1 MKKFALAL
9 GLTFILLG
17 WGWPGY
23 YQSGT
28 APAFGQPYPP
38 PPPPGYCDPN
48 YYNCTYDNYYSA
60 PYANPLDQ
68 FFYYTIPQIGGE
80 IIRAARAPRVPGT
93 QSATSTGGMKAGM
106 KAGMSGIKAGVA

>member
-23 YQSGT
+23 HLSGT

-38 PPPPGYCDPN
+38 PPGYYCDPY
-48 YYNCTYDNYYSA
+48 YYNCTYNNYYSA

-68 FFYYTIPQIGGE
+68 FFYYTVPEIGGE
-80 IIRAARAPRVPGT
+80 IIEQHERHEYRGHEGYEHGRGHE
-93 QSATSTGGMKAGM
+93 GGHERH
-106 KAGMSGIKAGVA
+106 

>member
-1 MKKFALAL
+1 MKKFALTL

-23 YQSGT
+23 YLSGT

-38 PPPPGYCDPN
+38 PPPPPGYCDPN
-48 YYNCTYDNYYSA
+48 YYNCNYDNYYSA

-68 FFYYTIPQIGGE
+68 FFYYTVPEIGGE
-80 IIRAARAPRVPGT
+80 IIEQHERHEY
-93 QSATSTGGMKAGM
+93 QEHEATSTGGEAGM
-106 KAGMSGIKAGVA
+106 KAGMSGIKIGVA

>member
-1 MKKFALAL
+1 MKKFVLTI

-23 YQSGT
+23 LSGT

-38 PPPPGYCDPN
+38 PPGYCDPN
-48 YYNCTYDNYYSA
+48 YYNCNYNNYYAA

-68 FFYYTIPQIGGE
+68 FFYYTVPEIGGE
-80 IIRAARAPRVPGT
+80 IIEQHEGREYRGHEGYEHGRGHE
-93 QSATSTGGMKAGM
+93 GGHEG
-106 KAGMSGIKAGVA
+106 GHERH

>member
-1 MKKFALAL
+1 MKKFVLTL

-23 YQSGT
+23 LSGT

-38 PPPPGYCDPN
+38 PPPPPGYCDPN
-48 YYNCTYDNYYSA
+48 YYNCNYYNYYSA

-68 FFYYTIPQIGGE
+68 FFYYTVPEIGGA
-80 IIRAARAPRVPGT
+80 IIEQHERHEYREQDRGEHRGFERGHE
-93 QSATSTGGMKAGM
+93 GGHERH
-106 KAGMSGIKAGVA
+106 

>member
-80 IIRAARAPRVPGT
+80 IYEQHERHEYQEHRGYEHRGHE
-93 QSATSTGGMKAGM
+93 GGHEHH
-106 KAGMSGIKAGVA
+106 